1 MLFIDFS
8 SAFSS
13 IIPNIL
19 VGKLLDLGL
28 STLACSWIK
37 DSLTDRPQRVKT
49 GPHHH
54 SQHRLATGLHA
65 EPFVV
70 LSVHV

>member
-8 SAFSS
+8 SASSS

-37 DSLTDRPQRVKT
+37 DCLTDRPQRVKS

-54 SQHRLATGLHA
+54 CQRRLTTGLRA
-65 EPFVV
+65 ETFVV
-70 LSVHV
+70 LSVHL